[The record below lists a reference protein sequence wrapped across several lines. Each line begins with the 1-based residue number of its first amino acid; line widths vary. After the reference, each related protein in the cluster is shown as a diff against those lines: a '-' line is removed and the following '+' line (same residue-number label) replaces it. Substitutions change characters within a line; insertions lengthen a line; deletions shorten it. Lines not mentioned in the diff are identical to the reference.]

1 MFAKCSFCN
10 PINERFTKHD
20 EWMLLSMPST
30 PHKST
35 RASRNPDRKRKSVI
49 SLPAINQ
56 LLPTIHL
63 TRDDD

>member
-1 MFAKCSFCN
+1 VFHFVTLSMSVLQSMMN
-10 PINERFTKHD
+10 GMI
-20 EWMLLSMPST
+20 LSMPST

-35 RASRNPDRKRKSVI
+35 RASRNLDRERKLII